1 MKKVVSWAHTAAQRL
16 SWKKV
21 AELGSPHTQ
30 DHHSR
35 TPGLPVEERRAGLHG
50 VDTPEENDSLA
61 ESHGLSQDEYIV
73 SPGIT

>member
-1 MKKVVSWAHTAAQRL
+1 MSRAHTAAQEL

-35 TPGLPVEERRAGLHG
+35 TPGLPVEERRARLHG

-61 ESHGLSQDEYIV
+61 ESHGLFQDEYTV
-73 SPGIT
+73 SPEIT